1 MDSLF
6 AWKGQHSPL
15 IYVFRDLIKKLLL
28 QVDLAV
34 FFDTKSSRGQQDIA
48 LRKRSE
54 NEALRTQI
62 SRGLMT
68 LCTKLILIWY
78 IVDPA

>member
-54 NEALRTQI
+54 NEALHTQI